1 MKRIGIV
8 LQSCFNELLEVIEQ
22 NPGITYNQLVHTTK
36 FRCSDIDTAIRHLK
50 KTKQVETFDL
60 EGLTVKGLRITH
72 DHSIV

>member
-8 LQSCFNELLEVIEQ
+8 LQSCFNELLKVIEQ
-22 NPGITYNQLVHTTK
+22 NPGITYNQLVHTTIYQGET
-36 FRCSDIDTAIRHLK
+36 IDTTIRHLK

-60 EGLTVKGLRITH
+60 KGLTAKGLRITH